1 MTVKVPLIIQENE
14 PASPL
19 LYSCSREA
27 IASDQMGCKVMKRS
41 KRNSGCKSKSFKRH
55 VFVWDA
61 TVPST
66 WTSQEPPDENS
77 PSHTFTLL
85 NSYSGEYSKKEA
97 YTFYDALKASPELK
111 TIQSD
116 LAFIVSSV
124 DSFALQFLVKAVIAR
139 HLFSDILKTKKGVDI
154 LSHEMT
160 EAIDY
165 YSQAISAFAL
175 ASYIPPHL
183 HQNVKSLLD
192 ELLDIT
198 NKFIN

>member
-1 MTVKVPLIIQENE
+1 
-14 PASPL
+14 
-19 LYSCSREA
+19 
-27 IASDQMGCKVMKRS
+27 MKRS
-41 KRNSGCKSKSFKRH
+41 RRDPGFKSKTFKRH
-55 VFVWDA
+55 FFVLDT

-97 YTFYDALKASPELK
+97 YTFHDALKASPKLK

-116 LAFIVSSV
+116 LAFIVSSI
-124 DSFALQFLVKAVIAR
+124 DSFALQFLVNAVNAR
-139 HLFSDILKTKKGVDI
+139 HRFSVILKSKKGIDMM
-154 LSHEMT
+154 SQEMT
-160 EAIDY
+160 EDIEY

-183 HQNVKSLLD
+183 IQNVKSLLD
-192 ELLDIT
+192 DLLDIT
-198 NKFIN
+198 NKFIFY